1 MSLSRRRVAACL
13 SLILSG
19 AASAAQAR
27 TRPLVVASFSILA
40 DLVAEVAG
48 DGVDTRA
55 LVGPDVDAHGYAPTP
70 SDARAVAAADL
81 VVVNGLGFDAWAEK
95 LAKAAGFR
103 GRLAVASRGV
113 ATLRLQ
119 AGAHGHGHG
128 HGPGHAHGHGR
139 GGADPHVWQDPLR
152 TRSLIMT
159 LAEELAAVDP
169 AGAEGFRARAAAYGR
184 RLEELDRWILDE
196 LAPIPRERRRIFTS
210 HDAFG
215 YFEARYGVDFRAP
228 RGVNM
233 DGEPSAADI
242 GRIVR
247 EIRREKARIVFLE
260 NVSSPRLIEQ
270 IARESGARMG
280 GRLYTDALS
289 PPGGPAA
296 TYLDLMRHNVARL
309 RDAMLAE

>member
-1 MSLSRRRVAACL
+1 MNGMSLSRRRVAALL
-13 SLILSG
+13 SLGL
-19 AASAAQAR
+19 AVTASLAQAR
-27 TRPLVVASFSILA
+27 TRPLVIASFSILA

-81 VVVNGLGFDAWAEK
+81 VVVNGLGFDSWAEK
-95 LAKAAGFR
+95 LARAAGFR
-103 GRLAVASRGV
+103 GRLAIASRGV

-119 AGAHGHGHG
+119 AGAHAHGHG
-128 HGPGHAHGHGR
+128 HGQGR
-139 GGADPHVWQDPLR
+139 GAADPHVWQDPLR

-169 AGAEGFRARAAAYGR
+169 AGADGFRARAAAYGR
-184 RLEELDRWILDE
+184 RLEDLDRWILGE

-210 HDAFG
+210 HDSFG
-215 YFEARYGVDFRAP
+215 YFEARYDVDFRAP

-247 EIRREKARIVFLE
+247 EIRREKARVVFLE

-289 PPGGPAA
+289 APGGPAA
-296 TYLDLMRHNVARL
+296 TYLDLMRHNVVRL